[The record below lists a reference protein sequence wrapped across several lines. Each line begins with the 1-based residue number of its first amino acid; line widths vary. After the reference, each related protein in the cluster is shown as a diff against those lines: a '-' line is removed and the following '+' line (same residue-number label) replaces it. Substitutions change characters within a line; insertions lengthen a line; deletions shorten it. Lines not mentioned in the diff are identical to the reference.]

1 MTHITI
7 YKSSA
12 TNRTVGFKSAGHAGY
27 AEEGSDI
34 ICSAISVLTINT
46 INSIEQLTDAVYDMS
61 VDDEEASIDYIVTS
75 NISDTTQVLLD
86 ALELGLRT
94 MAADNPDYLLITVKE
109 V

>member
-27 AEEGSDI
+27 AEEG
-34 ICSAISVLTINT
+34 
-46 INSIEQLTDAVYDMS
+46 
-61 VDDEEASIDYIVTS
+61 SIDYIVTS

>member
-46 INSIEQLTDAVYDMS
+46 INSIEQFTDAVYDMS
-61 VDDEEASIDYIVTS
+61 VDAEEASIDYIVTS
-75 NISDTTQVLLD
+75 NISYTTQVLLD

>member
-1 MTHITI
+1 MP
-7 YKSSA
+7 YM
-12 TNRTVGFKSAGHAGY
+12 
-27 AEEGSDI
+27 
-34 ICSAISVLTINT
+34 ICRLMMRRLVF
-46 INSIEQLTDAVYDMS
+46 
-61 VDDEEASIDYIVTS
+61 TS